1 MSTITILFVEQKAL
15 VSVEFRSVIVGSL
28 VGDIRLKS
36 PQAKRMLCSASILD
50 IYRSGDFDNRNT
62 NTIEQNTNTICTR

>member
-1 MSTITILFVEQKAL
+1 MSTITILFLEQKVL
-15 VSVEFRSVIVGSL
+15 VSVEFGTVMVGSQIG
-28 VGDIRLKS
+28 VTSLKS